1 MKLPFPNVLLSFS
14 LLLLAACA
22 ATAPAAPTATRAQT
36 PVDTTRKPAA
46 VATGTPVIPA
56 EDLTKYRPV
65 FTLPATTPSGS
76 AATRPTSPAATAVK
90 AAPTPVAHVNAQV
103 EQRLRDQAYTNQNV
117 KYTSGYRIRAYLG
130 LERDQV
136 MNIRRQII
144 SRYPDE
150 TDYITFKQPVYRLY
164 VGDYLTK
171 LDAARGLSR
180 VRQFVPKAELEPMQV
195 LINKVP

>member
-1 MKLPFPNVLLSFS
+1 MKLPLHNTVLVLS
-14 LLLLAACA
+14 LTLLAACA
-22 ATAPAAPTATRAQT
+22 ASGPAAPTARAQT
-36 PVDTTRKPAA
+36 PVDTTRKPAGA
-46 VATGTPVIPA
+46 APTIPA

-65 FTLPATTPSGS
+65 FAL
-76 AATRPTSPAATAVK
+76 PAATPAGTTVAKPAAPAALLPK
-90 AAPTPVAHVNAQV
+90 AAPTPTNHANAQL
-103 EQRLRDQAYTNQNV
+103 EQRLRDQAFTNQNV
-117 KYTSGYRIRAYLG
+117 KYTSGYRIRVYLG

-171 LDAARGLSR
+171 LEAARGLVR

>member
-1 MKLPFPNVLLSFS
+1 MKLPFPNVVLYLS
-14 LLLLAACA
+14 LPLLAACA
-22 ATAPAAPTATRAQT
+22 ATAPAAPIATRAQT

-46 VATGTPVIPA
+46 ATTPVVPA

-65 FTLPATTPSGS
+65 FTLPATTPSGV
-76 AATRPTSPAATAVK
+76 AGVKPTSPATGATK
-90 AAPTPVAHVNAQV
+90 AAPTPLAHVTAQV

-117 KYTSGYRIRAYLG
+117 KYTSGYRVRAYLG

-180 VRQFVPKAELEPMQV
+180 VRQIVPKAELESMQV

>member
-1 MKLPFPNVLLSFS
+1 MKLPYRNTVLYVS
-14 LLLLAACA
+14 LPLLAACA
-22 ATAPAAPTATRAQT
+22 ATAPAAPTVTRAQT
-36 PVDTTRKPAA
+36 PVDTTRKPAP

-65 FTLPATTPSGS
+65 FALPATTPSGS
-76 AATRPTSPAATAVK
+76 AVAKPTSPAAMK
-90 AAPTPVAHVNAQV
+90 AAPAPAPMAHVTAQV
-103 EQRLRDQAYTNQNV
+103 EQRLRDQAFTNQNV
-117 KYTSGYRIRAYLG
+117 KYISGYRVRAYLG

-164 VGDYLTK
+164 VGDYPTK
-171 LDAARGLSR
+171 LEAARGLSR